1 MPNSRVIT
9 GDPCIDVD
17 IRTQTAG
24 TCWYHALVNPFL
36 LSNRL
41 RPYLYKAL
49 ADYINKFRTKAQLAE
64 WIEPQQPSCVS
75 SIRQF
80 TRIFAMKKMY
90 GALYG
95 TLRSGYRTTRRMNTT
110 SQNNIRN
117 LLKSLRTKSTNAPWS
132 NQGEKYIV
140 ELLERIGYANYKV
153 LQGQRVLAEKGP
165 PGQKDF
171 IVVLPVQITTGNVD
185 TIMIHEGHRYKL
197 ESASINL
204 AGEKFTGVS
213 SQHSLHSITGFKCKS
228 NDQYMIYDS
237 NMLKSYPCDWAYPM
251 RIIMH
256 AEYQT
261 KTNRMYRLGINN
273 TNSRIVPATNA
284 PARWVEAAIAFSVY
298 VRASASNRDA
308 DYQAYSTDASKI
320 TVQAIRNRTAAN
332 APEPGIPR
340 AASVPRAPRYNGS
353 GPSNLNA
360 LILHIRSKMNQATN
374 QAEKNRIKQT
384 YLDPALQR
392 KRQRNAAEALR
403 NLNQAATNPNLN
415 ARIINLRAR
424 LRREIARESPNK
436 AFEKKIRNHLQAAI
450 NKRGQ
455 VKAVATKK
463 QNENVKALREKI
475 AARKIQRA
483 FRDRPW
489 TENEKQLYNKAVAL
503 GGQAAVNMVKSQRPF
518 VKNAVMYAVSN
529 NSTLVIN
536 NSTWTNNEKSLF
548 SRAMNTDGQA
558 AMNIV
563 KNQRNAIKSAVH
575 RALSGP
581 GRKTV
586 IFQGK

>member
-1 MPNSRVIT
+1 
-9 GDPCIDVD
+9 
-17 IRTQTAG
+17 
-24 TCWYHALVNPFL
+24 
-36 LSNRL
+36 
-41 RPYLYKAL
+41 
-49 ADYINKFRTKAQLAE
+49 
-64 WIEPQQPSCVS
+64 
-75 SIRQF
+75 
-80 TRIFAMKKMY
+80 
-90 GALYG
+90 
-95 TLRSGYRTTRRMNTT
+95 MNTT

-117 LLKSLRTKSTNAPWS
+117 MLRSLRTKNTNAPWT
-132 NQGEKYIV
+132 NRGEKYIV
-140 ELLERIGYANYKV
+140 ELLERIGYTNYKV
-153 LQGQRVLAEKGP
+153 LQGKSVLAEKGP

-171 IVVLPVQITTGNVD
+171 IVMLPVEVTTGNVD
-185 TIMIHEGHRYKL
+185 TIMNHQGHLYKL
-197 ESASINL
+197 ESASIAL
-204 AGEKFTGVS
+204 AGEKFSGEGAKHT
-213 SQHSLHSITGFKCKS
+213 LHAITGFKCKT

-237 NMLKSYPCDWAYPM
+237 NMLKSYPCDWTYPM

-256 AEYQT
+256 TEYQT
-261 KTNRMYRLGINN
+261 KTNRMYRLGLNN
-273 TNSRIVPATNA
+273 TNNRAVPATNA
-284 PARWVEAAIAFSVY
+284 PARWVQAAITFSVY

-320 TVQAIRNRTAAN
+320 TVQAIRSRTAAS
-332 APEPGIPR
+332 APEPGSIPR
-340 AASVPRAPRYNGS
+340 AASVPRTPPRYNGS

-360 LILHIRSKMNQATN
+360 LIVHIRSKMNQATN

-403 NLNQAATNPNLN
+403 NLNQAASNPNLN
-415 ARIINLRAR
+415 ARILNLRAR

-436 AFEKKIRNHLQAAI
+436 TFETKIRNHLQTAI

-455 VKAVATKK
+455 VKAVAAKK

-489 TENEKQLYNKAVAL
+489 TESEKQLYNKAVAL

-518 VKNAVMYAVSN
+518 VKNAVRYAVSN

-536 NSTWTNNEKSLF
+536 NSTWTSNEKSLF
-548 SRAMNTDGQA
+548 SRAMNTGGQA

>member
-1 MPNSRVIT
+1 
-9 GDPCIDVD
+9 
-17 IRTQTAG
+17 
-24 TCWYHALVNPFL
+24 
-36 LSNRL
+36 
-41 RPYLYKAL
+41 
-49 ADYINKFRTKAQLAE
+49 
-64 WIEPQQPSCVS
+64 
-75 SIRQF
+75 
-80 TRIFAMKKMY
+80 
-90 GALYG
+90 
-95 TLRSGYRTTRRMNTT
+95 MNTT

-117 LLKSLRTKSTNAPWS
+117 MLKSLRTKNTNAPWS
-132 NQGEKYIV
+132 DKGEKYVV

-153 LQGQRVLAEKGP
+153 LQGQRVLAENGP

-171 IVVLPVQITTGNVD
+171 IVVIPVQITTGHID
-185 TIMIHEGHRYKL
+185 TIVNHQGHLYKL
-197 ESASINL
+197 ESASIAL
-204 AGEKFTGVS
+204 AGENFAGAS
-213 SQHSLHSITGFKCKS
+213 SQHTLHSITGFKCKT

-251 RIIMH
+251 RVITQ

-261 KTNRMYRLGINN
+261 KTNRMYRLGLNN
-273 TNSRIVPATNA
+273 TNRRNVPTTTNA
-284 PARWVEAAIAFSVY
+284 PARWVQAAISFSVY
-298 VRASASNRDA
+298 VRAGANNRDA

-320 TVQAIRNRTAAN
+320 TVQAIRNRIAAS

-340 AASVPRAPRYNGS
+340 AASVPRTAPRYNGS

-360 LILHIRSKMNQATN
+360 LILHIRSKMNLATN

-403 NLNQAATNPNLN
+403 NLNQAAANPNLN
-415 ARIINLRAR
+415 ARILNLRAR

-436 AFEKKIRNHLQAAI
+436 TFEKKIRNHLQAAI

-455 VKAVATKK
+455 VKAVTAKK

-489 TENEKQLYNKAVAL
+489 TESEKQLYNKAVAL

-518 VKNAVMYAVSN
+518 VKNAVRYAVSN

-536 NSTWTNNEKSLF
+536 NSTWTSNEKSLF
-548 SRAMNTDGQA
+548 SRAMNTGGQA

-563 KNQRNAIKSAVH
+563 KNQRNAIKNAVH